1 MIKSII
7 LLVIILYIPLTQ
19 VKSQQSNTLFFM
31 HSVPQSNFINPAI
44 QSECR
49 WFIGLPA
56 ISSTHLNL
64 AHNGFTVN
72 SLLESQEDTLYALN
86 AERIEKKLAGMNYL
100 SSEFYTHLFAIGY
113 KRKDFYFTFSIRER
127 DDFVLFYPRDLFA
140 FTYRGNTQFEG
151 EWISLNG
158 TGIQFNH
165 FREYAVGVSKK
176 YDDYRIFGIR
186 GKILFGKLNLN
197 TRKSKIGLFTQENT
211 FNLLFVN
218 DILVNASLPYSLGID
233 SAGNYYIIN
242 EDYTF
247 NWDLVFNR
255 RNLGLA
261 VDAGFI
267 YKYDENITLSGSIL
281 DIGAIYYRSNL
292 TNYDVEG
299 DFFYDGPLGDTI
311 PTESYL
317 EDVVNTFTDGSIIDN
332 RPYIY
337 FLQPKIFLGATY
349 KLNDKINLGGLL
361 AGKIY
366 RQKIQSGLILSA
378 NARFAS
384 YFSASLS
391 WSYIHRSIN
400 NLGLGLAF
408 GRMPL
413 QFYIISDNVPG
424 MIWLQSSKNINLRF
438 GLNIIFGCYRKES
451 IKGCGCYWIREA
463 EESRERKY
471 KLMNK

>member
-7 LLVIILYIPLTQ
+7 LLVIVLYIPLTQ

-44 QSECR
+44 QGECR
-49 WFIGLPA
+49 WFIGLPV

-72 SLLESQEDTLYALN
+72 NLLESQEDTLYALD
-86 AERIEKKLAGMNYL
+86 AERIEKKLARMNYL

-165 FREYAVGVSKK
+165 FREYAIGISKK
-176 YDDYRIFGIR
+176 YDDYRTFGIR

-233 SAGNYYIIN
+233 SSGNYYIIN

-267 YKYDENITLSGSIL
+267 YKYDENITFSGSIL

-332 RPYIY
+332 RSYIY
-337 FLQPKIFLGATY
+337 FLQPKIFVGATY

-391 WSYIHRSIN
+391 WSYIHRSVN

-413 QFYIISDNVPG
+413 QFYIVSDNVPG